1 MMLKTKRIVD
11 AALFTTLVYTATIVV
26 QVYQP
31 TTGGYF
37 NLGESMIYLAALIS
51 TPVVAGVAGGIG
63 AALADLSTGY
73 AVFAPGTLII
83 KFIEGYI
90 AGVMIDKLKRIHGF
104 YKALAVSIAY
114 TLVFVL
120 VSTILWAGGIYV
132 GPERWLEYELTPFYA
147 EIPLILW
154 IIIGALLGGVILYLS
169 LRKIVASG
177 EIYALAIAGSLM
189 VLGYF
194 LYEFFVSNPLTGR
207 EPIAAIAEI
216 PINIGQVIAG
226 ISVAIPVASWLRRAG
241 YTK

>member
-1 MMLKTKRIVD
+1 MLRTKHIVE
-11 AALFTTLVYTATIVV
+11 AVLFTTLVYTATIVV

-51 TPVVAGVAGGIG
+51 TPAVAGISGGIG

-83 KFIEGYI
+83 KLVEGYL
-90 AGVMIDKLKRIHGF
+90 AGVLINKLRRIHGL
-104 YKALAVSIAY
+104 YKALAASTAY
-114 TLVFVL
+114 TLAFVL
-120 VSTILWAGGIYV
+120 VSSILWTGGIYI
-132 GPERWLEYELTPFYA
+132 GPMKWLEYELTPFYA
-147 EIPLILW
+147 EIPLVIW
-154 IIIGALLGGVILYLS
+154 ITLGALIGGVILYIS
-169 LRKIVASG
+169 LRNIVASG
-177 EIYALAIAGSLM
+177 EIYALATAGSTM

-194 LYEFFVSNPLTGR
+194 LYEFFISNPLTGR

-216 PINIGQVIAG
+216 PINIGQVIVG
-226 ISVAIPVASWLRRAG
+226 ITVAIPVASWLRRAG

>member
-1 MMLKTKRIVD
+1 MMLKTRRIVE
-11 AALFTTLVYTATIVV
+11 AVLFITLVYTATIVV

-51 TPVVAGVAGGIG
+51 TPVVAGIAGGFG

-83 KFIEGYI
+83 KFMEGYI
-90 AGVMIDKLKRIHGF
+90 AGVMVNKLRRIHGF
-104 YKALAVSIAY
+104 YKALAASVAY
-114 TLVFVL
+114 ALVFVL
-120 VSTILWAGGIYV
+120 VSTILWSGGIYI
-132 GPERWLEYELTPFYA
+132 GPERWLEYKLTPFYA
-147 EIPLILW
+147 EIPLIIWTIL
-154 IIIGALLGGVILYLS
+154 GALLGGTVLYLL
-169 LRKIVASG
+169 LRRVVASG
-177 EIYALAIAGSLM
+177 EIYGLAIAGSIM

-226 ISVAIPVASWLRRAG
+226 ITVAIPVASWLRRAG
-241 YTK
+241 YTE